1 MSMNTIKS
9 TFLTLLL
16 AAFCTGASAQKALK
30 FGHINSNDLLEVMP
44 EKDTAEKKLQDFAK
58 QLELQLSA
66 MSGEY
71 EKKIADYQANVGVM
85 NEVVKQ
91 SKEEE
96 IMDLEKRI
104 REFQGKAQTSL
115 QSKEQELMKPLV
127 EKAKNAIENVA
138 KENGF
143 SYVFDSGSGA
153 LLYKPESEDILPL
166 VKKKL
171 GLQ

>member
-1 MSMNTIKS
+1 MNIIKS
-9 TFLTLLL
+9 TLLTLAIIATATTL
-16 AAFCTGASAQKALK
+16 FAQKANK
-30 FGHINSNDLLEVMP
+30 FGHINSNELLEIMP
-44 EKDTAEKKLQDFAK
+44 DKDTAEKKLQDYAK

-115 QSKEQELMKPLV
+115 QTKEQELMKPLV
-127 EKAKNAIENVA
+127 EKAKSAIETVA

-143 SYVFDSGSGA
+143 TYVFDSGSGA
-153 LLYKPESEDILPL
+153 LLFQPETDDILPL

-171 GLQ
+171 GLK